1 MEEDVRPSYV
11 ITFQVEMFEFA
22 SFAGYSYSEYRME
35 PFAHCEI
42 AAREYGVGCSA
53 ARAEIERRTYT
64 ALNLPVVPKT
74 VGNESFYVR
83 SLTPPC

>member
-1 MEEDVRPSYV
+1 MSEL
-11 ITFQVEMFEFA
+11 TTL
-22 SFAGYSYSEYRME
+22 AGESYSEYRME
-35 PFAHCEI
+35 PFADCEI